1 MKTPLFASVLL
12 SGTIL
17 YSSPL
22 YAVCTLA
29 PDCADLGYTMSAAD
43 CEGQVAVKCP
53 TDMSKVFCPKKS
65 SENSLPILYGDGT
78 VSKNVISG
86 KTPIGIV
93 FDETNKLAV
102 SLTDVKKDGTAGS
115 ETMYW
120 SNNSYDMPNLT
131 NCQYNDNPASVDS
144 CSVDG
149 RSNTD
154 KILACGSSCGGT
166 PAATAANSYQP
177 AGCTQDFCK
186 KTKWF
191 LPSIK
196 EFSQMYSVGKLLDT
210 TIAMLKD
217 YGTVPFEAKWY
228 WSSCEYD
235 KETAWEFDK
244 SDNTK
249 NTNYKNSDDYVR
261 PVVYYGEPKE
271 SGDVCTNEKWYLY
284 LNFVGQKNGDVCSVK
299 QADSSIVV
307 ESSTGKRGTVT
318 EVALS
323 GNVNANAW
331 SNWAEIILDPGA
343 ERIGYIGDGAY
354 ISSFS
359 KTCSN
364 LPLGVE
370 FLTEDSG
377 EYLHEYAYNK
387 GSVKIAWEYDNDE
400 TIATCSGDVTLIITE
415 NYTE

>member
-1 MKTPLFASVLL
+1 MKIPLFTSVLL

-43 CEGQVAVKCP
+43 CEGRIAVKCP
-53 TDMSKVFCPKKS
+53 TDMSKLFCSKKS
-65 SENSLPILYGDGT
+65 SEDSLPILYGDGT

-93 FDETNKLAV
+93 FDEANKLALALV
-102 SLTDVKKDGTAGS
+102 NAKSIATKNEL
-115 ETMYW
+115 MPW
-120 SNNSYDMPNLT
+120 SNIDCDVTGLT
-131 NCQYNDNPASVDS
+131 NCS
-144 CSVDG
+144 CSNSTCSPDG
-149 RSNTD
+149 QKNT
-154 KILACGSSCGGT
+154 KAILDTVNNGACRGT
-166 PAATAANSYQP
+166 PAATACDYYEP
-177 AGCTQDFCK
+177 EGCTKDFCK
-186 KTKWF
+186 KQKWF
-191 LPSIK
+191 LASTKEWLSIN
-196 EFSQMYSVGKLLDT
+196 SVKSALNASLNSLGN
-210 TIAMLKD
+210 
-217 YGTVPFEAKWY
+217 GAKPLSNGNY
-228 WSSCEYD
+228 WSSNE
-235 KETAWEFDK
+235 A
-244 SDNTK
+244 DNHNAHIYRLTSSSVSQSGK
-249 NTNYKNSDDYVR
+249 PNNNYYVR

-284 LNFVGQKNGDVCSVK
+284 LNFVGQKNGNVCSVK

-359 KTCSN
+359 KGCSN